1 MCCPTTSNYPQQP
14 TTEAPPPSTNVTCM
28 HPCSTFSRS
37 PTFCRGCRVQFRS
50 RGGLSLHQRRC
61 QPFQFIVKAIIA
73 SPSALLPSKSR
84 NKSNDASKQEKEIV
98 VSNTNFIIIL
108 ILLFID
114 QCQFLLTRYI
124 TVLVIIHHRQLSSAE
139 VSQHHYMIALN
150 K

>member
-28 HPCSTFSRS
+28 HPCSTFSRP

-61 QPFQFIVKAIIA
+61 QPFQLIVQAIIA
-73 SPSALLPSKSR
+73 SPSALQPSKSR
-84 NKSNDASKQEKEIV
+84 KQSNDSTKQEIV
-98 VSNTNFIIIL
+98 VSNTKFIIIV
-108 ILLFID
+108 ILFID
-114 QCQFLLTRYI
+114 QCQFLLTCYI
-124 TVLVIIHHRQLSSAE
+124 TVLVIIHYRQLSSAE

>member
-1 MCCPTTSNYPQQP
+1 MCCPSTSNYPQQP
-14 TTEAPPPSTNVTCM
+14 PTKAPPPSTNVTCM

-37 PTFCRGCRVQFRS
+37 RTFCRGCRVQFRS

-73 SPSALLPSKSR
+73 SPSALLPSKSS

-108 ILLFID
+108 ILFID

-124 TVLVIIHHRQLSSAE
+124 TVLVTIYHRHLSSAE

>member
-14 TTEAPPPSTNVTCM
+14 TTEAPPPSTIVTCM
-28 HPCSTFSRS
+28 HPCSTFSRP
-37 PTFCRGCRVQFRS
+37 PTFCRGCRVQSRS

-61 QPFQFIVKAIIA
+61 QPFQFIVQAIIA

-84 NKSNDASKQEKEIV
+84 NKSNKFGIV

-108 ILLFID
+108 ILFID